1 VDRILDLIFKVY
13 VPRFE
18 ADKLVNLFA
27 FLNTLFISSADVW
40 LQQTVKKL
48 EGDVKRYYI
57 VYALQKERSD
67 RVLDFFEH
75 YGEAL
80 LRTGG
85 DDWPAWFCK
94 LPSSCSLLNRDGDAS
109 GA

>member
-1 VDRILDLIFKVY
+1 MDLVFKVY

-18 ADKLVNLFA
+18 AAKLVNLFA
-27 FLNTLFISSADVW
+27 FLNTLFLSSADVW

-57 VYALQKERSD
+57 VYALQNERAD

-75 YGEAL
+75 YGESL
-80 LRTGG
+80 LRAGG

-94 LPSSCSLLNRDGDAS
+94 FLNLFTWIHV
-109 GA
+109 GAWF